1 MKVVPIPTPEY
12 NFFLDVLRL
21 VFSDTDIVSFGL
33 RYDDE
38 IAVTLTLPSTRNTLT
53 LIFALNGE
61 LVGTTEALETVD
73 PLGQKLA
80 QNRFLDICNKVR
92 TNSEYFERFCEK
104 ILEKNF
110 WIHENFEIA
119 F

>member
-1 MKVVPIPTPEY
+1 MKLVPVPTPEY

-53 LIFALNGE
+53 LIFALDGE
-61 LVGTTEALETVD
+61 LTGTTMSLETTEC
-73 PLGQKLA
+73 LSQKLV

-92 TNSEYFERFCEK
+92 ANREYFERFCAK
-104 ILEKNF
+104 VLEKNF
-110 WIHENFEIA
+110 WIHENFEIV